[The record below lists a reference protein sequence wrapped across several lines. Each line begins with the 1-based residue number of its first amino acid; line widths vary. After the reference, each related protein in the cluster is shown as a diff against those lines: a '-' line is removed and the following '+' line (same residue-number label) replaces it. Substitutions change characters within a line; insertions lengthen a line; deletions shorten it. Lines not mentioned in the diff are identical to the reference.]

1 MDLELSREVWAGNR
15 GLGAIKM
22 EMIMEAP
29 EPIIKITRE
38 RAKWSTQVTH
48 HIVALEPRAV

>member
-29 EPIIKITRE
+29 ELIIKITRE
-38 RAKWSTQVTH
+38 MAKWSTQVTH